1 MADKRYSLAEV
12 VSFLTGEDPCPE
24 FSQSSDSE
32 AMGECCEGLE
42 GTVSGMESE
51 SCSQE
56 RDGGESYGG
65 ISDENVVVKCSTDET
80 DTETESDEAM
90 SDLGDVTECS

>member
-24 FSQSSDSE
+24 FSESSDSE

-56 RDGGESYGG
+56 SDGGESYGG
-65 ISDENVVVKCSTDET
+65 ISNENVVEKCSRDET
-80 DTETESDEAM
+80 DTKTEVM
-90 SDLGDVTECS
+90 KL